1 MTLTLL
7 WPHWARPLWL
17 LLLPVFGLLLL
28 WLWRRSR
35 TTGRWHTLLPD
46 AYHGVLLTGQSRRG
60 SRKPWVVLGVAWL
73 LATLALAGPSW
84 QHFEQPILKRA
95 DPLVVI
101 LDSSQDMLADDL
113 SPSRLEHAK
122 RKLLDL
128 LDARHDAQ
136 TGIVV
141 YAGSAHTLVPLSDDT
156 ATTRNLLGAVT
167 PAIMPQPGHRADLA
181 VARALALLDQGA
193 QGRGRVVLL
202 TSALN
207 DQERDGIVQVLRGR
221 SNPFSIL
228 GFGTAQGAPIAVADG
243 GFVRDANGAIHVPRL
258 DALTLQSFAADVHG
272 RYMTAEISDS
282 DLRTLDLLTMTGD
295 ARHQAEVQRFALW
308 VDQGHWLLLPLLLVA
323 SVAGRRG
330 WILVLPLLVWLPQ
343 PAHAI
348 EWRDLWLRPD
358 QQGER
363 LLEADRPSDAANRFQ
378 NPQWRAFAQYQAGDY
393 EAAAEAFGQGQ
404 SAADRYNLGN
414 ALARANKLE
423 AAIDAYDQALKLDSS
438 LEQAKTNRKLVEDLL
453 RARDAGE
460 DRSTGG
466 DAPQPAEADEDT
478 ASEQTSPNEVEA
490 SPSTEGGAEQGEQSD
505 ELMPQTPDQE
515 APQTRQDTVLSDAG
529 DSEQRGERQQ
539 ALDLWLR
546 QIPDDPSELL
556 RRKFWYEQQQRQDG
570 TP

>member
-1 MTLTLL
+1 MTLL

-17 LLLPVFGLLLL
+17 LLLPPLALLLL

-35 TTGRWHTLLPD
+35 TTGRWQALLPD
-46 AYHGVLLTGQSRRG
+46 VYHGVLLTGQSRRG
-60 SRKPWVVLGVAWL
+60 SRKPWIVLGVAWL

-95 DPLVVI
+95 DPLIVI
-101 LDSSQDMLADDL
+101 IDSSQDMLADDL

-128 LDARHDAQ
+128 LDARPDAQ

-141 YAGSAHTLVPLSDDT
+141 YAGSAHALVPLSDDT

-193 QGRGRVVLL
+193 QGRGRLVLL

-207 DQERDGIVQVLRGR
+207 EQERDGIAQVLRGR

-243 GFVRDANGAIHVPRL
+243 GFVRDANGAIHIPRL
-258 DALTLQSFAADVHG
+258 DALTLQGFAAEVHG

-282 DLRTLDLLTMTGD
+282 DLRTLDLLTVTGD
-295 ARHQAEVQRFALW
+295 ARHQAEVRRFALW
-308 VDQGHWLLLPLLLVA
+308 VDQGHWLLLPLVLVA
-323 SVAGRRG
+323 CGAGRRG
-330 WILVLPLLVWLPQ
+330 WILVLPLLIWFPQ
-343 PAHAI
+343 PAHAF

-358 QQGER
+358 QQGQR
-363 LLEADRPSDAANRFQ
+363 LLDADRPSDAANRFENQ
-378 NPQWRAFAQYQAGDY
+378 QWRAFAQYQAGDY
-393 EAAAEAFGQGQ
+393 EAAAEAFGHGQ

-423 AAIDAYDQALKLDSS
+423 AAIDAYDQALTLDPS
-438 LEQAKTNRKLVEDLL
+438 LERAKINRKLVEDML
-453 RARDAGE
+453 RAREAAE
-460 DRSTGG
+460 DRSAEG
-466 DAPQPAEADEDT
+466 DAQQPAEAGEDT
-478 ASEQTSPNEVEA
+478 APEQTSPNEVEA

-570 TP
+570 MP